1 MADTPQSVSSERGK
15 FSRVSFGGRE
25 HNQNA
30 HGVSLTSAQQSN
42 LDTRQDGPGHRSGT
56 EEIIDLT
63 GQMVALLRQG

>member
-1 MADTPQSVSSERGK
+1 MADTPQSVNSERGEI
-15 FSRVSFGGRE
+15 SRLSLGE

>member
-1 MADTPQSVSSERGK
+1 MADTPQSVNSERGEI
-15 FSRVSFGGRE
+15 SRLSLGGSE

-42 LDTRQDGPGHRSGT
+42 LDTRQDGLDHRSGT
-56 EEIIDLT
+56 EEMIDMT